1 MARVCPPHL
10 DSHIRTTEGP
20 AQRGEG
26 QRGRAPK
33 RMVPPGAAKGIR
45 EAGARN
51 PWPGVLTKELQ

>member
-26 QRGRAPK
+26 APK